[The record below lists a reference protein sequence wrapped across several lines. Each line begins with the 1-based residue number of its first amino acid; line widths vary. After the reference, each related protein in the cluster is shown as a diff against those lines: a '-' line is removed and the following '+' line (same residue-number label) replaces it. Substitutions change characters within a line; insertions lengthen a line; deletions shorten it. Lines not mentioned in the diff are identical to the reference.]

1 MRTVVVSCAAAAV
14 LGVAFAPS
22 AALADAF
29 ERYGQSWRAV
39 QPPPI
44 GPQSYQVMGGALP
57 DGRMLAVTGNSVF
70 VESGV
75 GTGVFDEVAVF
86 DAGKTGG
93 GSDPAFVAVGPTGT
107 IAVGTGFGRPVV
119 VFGVGALGTPGAPTT
134 LTPGV
139 ADYFGVPHYH
149 GAWTPDGRL
158 ALTAGDFGSPS
169 RVTLLDVMSDPSAPV
184 NVTIVDNIAGAS
196 AGVAFDSAGRLYT
209 ANGFGYGGGGSDT
222 GWLKAFE
229 PAAWQHGPADF
240 EGEGTLIGDVLSGV
254 SLAFDAF
261 GNLAIG
267 GGDYAEGDYG
277 YLGVIGAGAI
287 ADALAGLGPIDRND
301 PLQVRMLLPPTGG
314 FAFFSASY
322 NGATGELYAF
332 DAGEWFAT
340 VPAPASLALLG
351 LAALGARRR
360 RDV

>member
-1 MRTVVVSCAAAAV
+1 MRTVVVSCAAAAA
-14 LGVAFAPS
+14 LGVCAASPAF
-22 AALADAF
+22 ADAF
-29 ERYGQSWRAV
+29 ERYGQSWRV
-39 QPPPI
+39 VTPPPI

-75 GTGVFDEVAVF
+75 GSGAFDEVAVF

-119 VFGVGALGTPGAPTT
+119 VFGVEALGTPGAPTT
-134 LTPGV
+134 LTPGI
-139 ADYFGVPHYH
+139 ASYYDLPHYH
-149 GAWTPDGRL
+149 GAWSHDGRL

-169 RVTLLDVMSDPSAPV
+169 RVSLLDVMSDPSAPV

-209 ANGFGYGGGGSDT
+209 ANGLGYGGGSDT
-222 GWLKAFE
+222 GWIKAFE

-240 EGEGTLIGDVLSGV
+240 ESQGVLIGDALSGV

-267 GGDYAEGDYG
+267 GGDYFEGDYG
-277 YLGVIGAGAI
+277 YLGVIHAGAI

-301 PLQVRMLLPPTGG
+301 PLQMRMLTPPTGG

-322 NGATGELYAF
+322 NASTGELYAF
-332 DAGEWFAT
+332 DGGEWFAT
-340 VPAPASLALLG
+340 VPAPGSAALLA
-351 LAALGARRR
+351 LAALSVRRR
-360 RDV
+360 RDA